1 MTDYLKEE
9 VVTGNVNNLK
19 EEVVTGNVN
28 KSGTEYYSCDL
39 SASEDESVNRRR
51 EGVLK
56 ALTTIHYY

>member
-1 MTDYLKEE
+1 MTDY
-9 VVTGNVNNLK
+9 LK